1 MQYIYRLAKMNDLD
15 SIMSMVED
23 RIQWFKNKDIFQ
35 WRLYLKHHPVEEWKR
50 AIRNCELYVVVLK
63 DEVLGCIQFQY
74 YDPEFWDNSRN
85 LYIKKLCTRVG
96 TKKLGQYFIE
106 KAIEKARHENISKI
120 RLDCTNLNEHLNSIY
135 ESYGFHVVKRGF
147 HNRYTYAYCLR
158 EMKL

>member
-96 TKKLGQYFIE
+96 TDKLGRYLIE
-106 KAIEKARHENISKI
+106 KAIEKAHQENISTL
-120 RLDCTNLNEHLNSIY
+120 RVDCTNLNEKLNSIY
-135 ESYGFHVVKRGF
+135 ES
-147 HNRYTYAYCLR
+147 
-158 EMKL
+158 

>member
-96 TKKLGQYFIE
+96 TDKLGRYLIE
-106 KAIEKARHENISKI
+106 KAIEKAHQENISKI
-120 RLDCTNLNEHLNSIY
+120 RLDCTNLNEKLNSIY
-135 ESYGFHVVKRGF
+135 ESYGFHVVRKGF
-147 HNRYTYAYCLR
+147 MFYMGEC
-158 EMKL
+158 